1 MKKQLIHSLLAASVV
16 LAASGTFAPA
26 WGQGA
31 PWPSRPIRIITP
43 TPVGVGSDIF
53 ARAYA
58 DRLGRALQTPVVVE
72 NRPGALASI
81 GTDAV
86 AKAAPDG
93 YTILFST
100 SNPFTMTPFL
110 LSKMPYDAKH
120 DLVPVTQALKGGS
133 FIVANSAVPVK
144 NIPELVALAKREPG
158 KISFASYGSGTT
170 SHLGF
175 ELFQEAAGIELL
187 HVPYKQSAAPDLLG
201 GQVQLGFEPPV
212 SALAN
217 IKSGRLKALAYTGSK
232 RSPAAPDVPTLS
244 ETYPGVEVFTWLG
257 FWVPAKTPPAIV
269 ERLHKEIVAIT
280 HSPEM
285 VRLINEAGLD
295 PIGSTPAEAAAT
307 VEREAQAMGRLIK
320 AKNIRID

>member
-1 MKKQLIHSLLAASVV
+1 MKRLIHSLLAV
-16 LAASGTFAPA
+16 LAASSVLAPA
-26 WGQGA
+26 WSQGT
-31 PWPSRPIRIITP
+31 PWPSRPIKIITP
-43 TPVGVGSDIF
+43 TPVGVGSDLF

-58 DRLGRALQTPVVVE
+58 DRLSRALQTPVVVE

-110 LSKMPYDAKH
+110 LSKMPYDSKN
-120 DLVPVTQALKGGS
+120 DLAPVTQALKGGS
-133 FIVANSAVPVK
+133 FILANSAVPVG

-158 KISFASYGSGTT
+158 KISFASYGSGSTA
-170 SHLGF
+170 HLGF
-175 ELFQEAAGIELL
+175 ELFQDAAGIELL
-187 HVPYKQSAAPDLLG
+187 HVPYKQSAAPDLIA

-212 SALAN
+212 SALPN
-217 IKSGRLKALAYTGSK
+217 IKSGRVKALAYTGSK
-232 RSPAAPDVPTLS
+232 RSAAMPNVPTLS
-244 ETYPGVEVFTWLG
+244 ESYPGVEVFTWLG

-285 VRLINEAGLD
+285 AKLISDAGLD
-295 PIGSTPAEAAAT
+295 PIGSTPAETAAT
-307 VEREAQAMGRLIK
+307 IDRESQAMGRLIK
-320 AKNIRID
+320 AKNIHID

>member
-1 MKKQLIHSLLAASVV
+1 MKFARPLAAA
-16 LAASGTFAPA
+16 LATACLSAAA
-26 WGQGA
+26 WSQA
-31 PWPSRPIRIITP
+31 AWPSRPIRIITP
-43 TPVGVGSDIF
+43 TPVGVGSDLF

-58 DRLGRALQTPVVVE
+58 DRLARALNTPVVVE

-86 AKAAPDG
+86 AKAVPDG

-110 LSKMPYDAKH
+110 LSKMPYDAKN

-133 FIVANSAVPVK
+133 FILVNPAVPVK
-144 NIPELVALAKREPG
+144 NIPELVAMAKREPG
-158 KISFASYGSGTT
+158 RISFASYGSGTT

-187 HVPYKQSAAPDLLG
+187 HVPYKQSPAPDLIA
-201 GQVQLGFEPPV
+201 GQVMLGFEPPV
-212 SALAN
+212 SALPN

-232 RSPAAPDVPTLS
+232 RSAALPDVPTLS

-269 ERLHKEIVAIT
+269 ERLNKEIVAIT
-280 HSPEM
+280 HSPELAK
-285 VRLINEAGLD
+285 LISDAGLD
-295 PIGSTPAEAAAT
+295 PIGSTSAEAAAA
-307 VEREAQAMGRLIK
+307 VEREAQAMSRLIK

>member
-1 MKKQLIHSLLAASVV
+1 MKKLVHSLRAVLAVPVMLAA
-16 LAASGTFAPA
+16 FAPA
-26 WGQGA
+26 WGQGTH
-31 PWPSRPIRIITP
+31 WPSRPIRIITP
-43 TPVGVGSDIF
+43 TPVGVGSDLF

-58 DRLGRALQTPVVVE
+58 DRLGRALNTPVVVE

-110 LSKMPYDAKH
+110 LSKMPYDAKN

-133 FIVANSAVPVK
+133 FIVATSAMPVK
-144 NIPELVALAKREPG
+144 NIPELVALAKKEPG

-175 ELFQEAAGIELL
+175 ELFQDAANIELL
-187 HVPYKQSAAPDLLG
+187 HVPYKLSAAPDLIA

-212 SALAN
+212 SALPN
-217 IKSGRLKALAYTGSK
+217 IKSGRLRALAYTGNK
-232 RSPAAPDVPTLS
+232 RSAALPNVPTLS

-257 FWVPAKTPPAIV
+257 FWVPAKTPAAIV
-269 ERLHKEIVAIT
+269 ERLNKEIVTIT

-285 VRLINEAGLD
+285 GKLLSDAGLD
-295 PIGSTPAEAAAT
+295 PIGSTPGEAAAAI
-307 VEREAQAMGRLIK
+307 ERESQAMGQLIK

>member
-1 MKKQLIHSLLAASVV
+1 MKRIARSLLAVLVSAS
-16 LAASGTFAPA
+16 AFAPA
-26 WGQGA
+26 WGQGS
-31 PWPSRPIRIITP
+31 PWPSRPIKIITP

-58 DRLGRALQTPVVVE
+58 DRLSRALQTPVVVE

-110 LSKMPYDAKH
+110 LSKMPYDAKN

-133 FIVANSAVPVK
+133 FILANAAVPVK
-144 NIPELVALAKREPG
+144 NIPELVALAKKEPG
-158 KISFASYGSGTT
+158 RISFASYGSGTT

-187 HVPYKQSAAPDLLG
+187 HVPYKQSAAPDLMA

-212 SALAN
+212 SALPN
-217 IKSGRLKALAYTGSK
+217 IKSGRVKALAYTGSK
-232 RSPAAPDVPTLS
+232 RSAALPNVPTLS
-244 ETYPGVEVFTWLG
+244 ESYPGVEVFTWLG
-257 FWVPAKTPPAIV
+257 FWVPARTPQAIV
-269 ERLHKEIVAIT
+269 DRLNKEIVAIT

-285 VRLINEAGLD
+285 GRLLSDAGLD
-295 PIGSTPAEAAAT
+295 PIGSTPAEAAA
-307 VEREAQAMGRLIK
+307 VIDREAQAMSRLIK

>member
-1 MKKQLIHSLLAASVV
+1 MKFARPLLAA
-16 LAASGTFAPA
+16 LAAATLSATA
-26 WGQGA
+26 WSQA
-31 PWPSRPIRIITP
+31 AWPSRPIRIITP
-43 TPVGVGSDIF
+43 TPVGVGSDLF

-58 DRLGRALQTPVVVE
+58 DRLARALNTPVVVE

-110 LSKMPYDAKH
+110 LSKMPYDAKN

-133 FIVANSAVPVK
+133 FILANAAVPVK
-144 NIPELVALAKREPG
+144 NIPELVAMAKREPG
-158 KISFASYGSGTT
+158 RISFASYGSGTT

-187 HVPYKQSAAPDLLG
+187 HVPYKQSAAPDLIA

-212 SALAN
+212 SALPN
-217 IKSGRLKALAYTGSK
+217 IKSGRVKALAYTGNK
-232 RSPAAPDVPTLS
+232 RSAAMPNVPTLS

-257 FWVPAKTPPAIV
+257 FWVPAKTPPAII
-269 ERLHKEIVAIT
+269 ERLNKEIVAIT
-280 HSPEM
+280 HSPELAK
-285 VRLINEAGLD
+285 LINDAGLD

-307 VEREAQAMGRLIK
+307 VDREAQAMSRLIK

>member
-1 MKKQLIHSLLAASVV
+1 MKRLFHSLRAVLAVPVMLAA
-16 LAASGTFAPA
+16 LAPA
-26 WGQGA
+26 WGQGT
-31 PWPSRPIRIITP
+31 PWPSRPIKIITP
-43 TPVGVGSDIF
+43 TPVGVGSDLF

-58 DRLGRALQTPVVVE
+58 DRLSRALNTPVVVE

-93 YTILFST
+93 YTVLFST

-110 LSKMPYDAKH
+110 LSKMPYDAKN

-133 FIVANSAVPVK
+133 FIVATGAMPVK
-144 NIPELVALAKREPG
+144 NIPELVALAKKEPG

-175 ELFQEAAGIELL
+175 ELFQDAADIELL
-187 HVPYKQSAAPDLLG
+187 HVPYKLSAAPDLIA

-217 IKSGRLKALAYTGSK
+217 IKSGRLKALAYTGNK
-232 RSPAAPDVPTLS
+232 RSAALPNVPTLS

-285 VRLINEAGLD
+285 GKLLSDAGLD
-295 PIGSTPAEAAAT
+295 PIGSTPAEAAAAI
-307 VEREAQAMGRLIK
+307 ERESQAMGRLIK